1 MLSQSE
7 QVREQDVP
15 WTPWAALALWV
26 AGLFGSAIWVTFLIG
41 LYGSNGELDR
51 SVPMLFIGQL
61 PLWAAYGIGPF
72 WLARRFS
79 GLEVLKDTLR
89 AYNPTHVGIAF
100 VAGLVVQIVVIPLVY
115 WPLGSFIDSEKVGE
129 AAEEL
134 IGVATTR
141 VDALLLFIMIVLIA
155 PIVEELFFRGI
166 ALPSIM
172 RFMGPWPAVLLS
184 SVWFAASHF
193 QAVQFAGLL
202 AVALA
207 LAVCRVYS
215 KSLLPPIALHM
226 AFNGITFGLLLSQL
240 ELA

>member
-7 QVREQDVP
+7 QVREQEVP

-41 LYGSNGELDR
+41 LYGTNGELDR
-51 SVPMLFIGQL
+51 SVPVLFIGQL
-61 PLWAAYGIGPF
+61 PLWVAYGIGPF
-72 WLARRFS
+72 WLAKRFGGS
-79 GLEVLKDTLR
+79 ALLQEAIQAFNMKHVALAFGAGVL
-89 AYNPTHVGIAF
+89 
-100 VAGLVVQIVVIPLVY
+100 VQVIVVPLVY
-115 WPLGSFIDSEKVGE
+115 WPLQSLIDSDEVGE

-134 IGVATTR
+134 IGIATSPL
-141 VDALLLFIMIVLIA
+141 DAVLLFIMIVLIA

-172 RFMGPWPAVLLS
+172 RFLGPWPAILLS
-184 SVWFAASHF
+184 SVWFAVSHF
-193 QAVQFAGLL
+193 QLVQFAGLL
-202 AVALA
+202 AVGIA

-226 AFNGITFGLLLSQL
+226 AFNGITFGILLSQL
-240 ELA
+240 ELT